1 MQVEAARRLSGLK
14 QVVMPLSSL
23 AFLGEEDRQMRE

>member
-23 AFLGEEDRQMRE
+23 AFLTCKERRTGR